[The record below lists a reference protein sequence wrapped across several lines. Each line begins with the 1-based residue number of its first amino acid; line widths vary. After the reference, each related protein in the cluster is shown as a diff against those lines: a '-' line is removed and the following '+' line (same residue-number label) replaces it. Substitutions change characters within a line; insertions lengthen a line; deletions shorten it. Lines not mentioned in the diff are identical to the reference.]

1 MLKDNSIQPINVTCV
16 EYDDTNE
23 FFTVLFDGRTGKIR
37 KADMSIYPL
46 KIDKQIDALI
56 GKDMR
61 AVVLEDDG
69 NNIWLSRK
77 PIMEERLNEL
87 AQEPIGKV
95 LKVTITSASDVALY
109 CDLGDGIS
117 GIIYKNDIITA
128 PFSYP
133 SDIYPVGSVIDAKV
147 KCYKKEKAFFTL
159 SHKDVFPK
167 DKSSYYKGMHLNG
180 VIRSPILKRGEITGY
195 FVEITPAISG
205 ILDVNDSI
213 HMDNGEKIPMVVN
226 DITTKGLKLRLEYP
240 N

>member
-1 MLKDNSIQPINVTCV
+1 MFQPINVTCV
-16 EYDDTNE
+16 EYDGTNE
-23 FFTVLFDGRTGKIR
+23 FFTVLLNDGRTGKIH
-37 KADMSIYPL
+37 KSEMSIYPL

-69 NNIWLSRK
+69 NTIWLTRK
-77 PIMEERLNEL
+77 PVMEQALKKLEK
-87 AQEPIGKV
+87 EPMGKI

-133 SDIYPVGSVIDAKV
+133 TDVYPVGSVIEAKI

-159 SHKDVFPK
+159 SHKDVFSK
-167 DKSSYYKGMHLNG
+167 QKSCYYKGMHLNG
-180 VIRSPILKRGEITGY
+180 IIRSPILKQGVITGY
-195 FVEITPAISG
+195 FVEVTPAISG

-226 DITTKGLKLRLEYP
+226 DITSKGLKLRLEYP